1 MKRITLS
8 LLALALVATSFAKGS
23 KKSESF
29 KVDASKSSI
38 SWIGKKVT
46 GQHSGTIN
54 LKEGNLNFKG
64 KKLTGGSFVVNMTSL
79 NTTDLSGEYQEKLN
93 GHLKDDDFFGT
104 EKYPTSKLVFKKI
117 ADKGNGVYN
126 VTGDLTIKDVTA
138 PINFV
143 LTVKGA
149 TASTSL
155 KIDRT
160 KFGIKYGSGSFF
172 DSLGDRAIADE
183 FELNVNLQF

>member
-1 MKRITLS
+1 MKNLKTIAIA
-8 LLALALVATSFAKGS
+8 LLMAVSTIASAQMK
-23 KKSESF
+23 

-93 GHLKDDDFFGT
+93 GHLKDDDFFG
-104 EKYPTSKLVFKKI
+104 LLLQNKI
-117 ADKGNGVYN
+117 ETKVY
-126 VTGDLTIKDVTA
+126 T
-138 PINFV
+138 PRV
-143 LTVKGA
+143 LTNTPKQIN
-149 TASTSL
+149 TTTLPHRHPPPHSL
-155 KIDRT
+155 DVYVYVTNTRET
-160 KFGIKYGSGSFF
+160 KYNI
-172 DSLGDRAIADE
+172 
-183 FELNVNLQF
+183 